1 MQFLVDN
8 LEVIS
13 LIAFVIGVVIT
24 IWKDSNLGI
33 LAIGLAFVIGHMIG
47 GISVRDIIDGYPSRL
62 LLILVGVTYF
72 FGVAQTNGTLEK
84 LTNYTI
90 KSVKSNVA
98 ILPIVLF
105 FLAVAI
111 SSIGP
116 GQIATSAMFAAP
128 AMALT
133 IGTGINPLLMAIVVA
148 SGAQAGALS
157 PLTPNGIIANNLIAE
172 LGIAQD
178 YSLTL
183 WFHSLL
189 TFFASALIAYVVFGG
204 LKLWKKGKIAGG
216 VEHDALKNIKVEPF
230 TLNQKITLAAI
241 ALLVFAAVVLELD
254 VGFVAI
260 VLGFLLTLFKI
271 GDERAIFKVMPWGAI
286 ILVTGV
292 TVLISLMED
301 IGGIELFADI
311 MGRFSNPF
319 TVTLVVG
326 FVAAIV
332 SAYAST
338 SGVIMPAFMPM
349 APILL
354 EVIGAPPA
362 ALVPLLFAICIAGH
376 LTDVSPLSTT
386 GAVFIGGAPASIE
399 RRPLFNGMLIWG
411 IAMSFFAAVIVWLFY
426 SVFNLIY

>member
-1 MQFLVDN
+1 MQFFVDN

-13 LIAFVIGVVIT
+13 LIAFVIAVIIT

-33 LAIGLAFVIGHMIG
+33 LAIGLAYIIGHLIG
-47 GISVRDIIDGYPSRL
+47 GVSVGDIIDGYPSRL

-84 LTNYTI
+84 LTQYTI
-90 KSVKSNVA
+90 KSAKGNVA

-105 FLAVAI
+105 FLAVII

-157 PLTPNGIIANNLIAE
+157 PLTPNGIIANTIMAD
-172 LGIAQD
+172 LGVVQD

-183 WFHSLL
+183 WFHSLI
-189 TFFASALIAYVVFGG
+189 TFLISALIAYVLFGG
-204 LKLWKKGKIAGG
+204 LKLWKKSQVARSAN
-216 VEHDALKNIKVEPF
+216 EALKNMKIEPF
-230 TLNQKITLAAI
+230 TMNQKLTLGAI
-241 ALLVFAAVVLELD
+241 ALLIFSVIILDMD

-260 VLGFLLTLFKI
+260 GLGFLLTLFKI

-292 TVLISLMED
+292 TVLIRLMED
-301 IGGIELFADI
+301 IGGIDLFADI

-326 FVAAIV
+326 FIAAIV

-338 SGVIMPAFMPM
+338 SGLIMPAFMPM
-349 APILL
+349 APVLL
-354 EVIGAPPA
+354 GVIGAPA
-362 ALVPLLFAICIAGH
+362 TALVPLLFAIAIAGH

-411 IAMSFFAAVIVWLFY
+411 FGMSVFAAVIVWLFY
-426 SVFNLIY
+426 SVFNLV

>member
-1 MQFLVDN
+1 MQFFVDN

-13 LIAFVIGVVIT
+13 LIAFVIAVIIT

-33 LAIGLAFVIGHMIG
+33 LAIGLAYIIGHLIG
-47 GISVRDIIDGYPSRL
+47 GVSVGDIIDGYPSRL

-84 LTNYTI
+84 LTQYTI
-90 KSVKSNVA
+90 KSAKGNVA

-105 FLAVAI
+105 FLAVII

-157 PLTPNGIIANNLIAE
+157 PLTPNGIIANTIMAD
-172 LGIAQD
+172 LGVVQD

-183 WFHSLL
+183 WFHSLI
-189 TFFASALIAYVVFGG
+189 TFLISALIAYVLFGG
-204 LKLWKKGKIAGG
+204 LKLWKKSQVAGSAN
-216 VEHDALKNIKVEPF
+216 EALKNMKIEPF
-230 TLNQKITLAAI
+230 TMNQKLTLGAI
-241 ALLVFAAVVLELD
+241 ALLIFSVIILDMD

-260 VLGFLLTLFKI
+260 GLGFLLTLFKI

-292 TVLISLMED
+292 TVLIRLMED
-301 IGGIELFADI
+301 IGGIDLFADI

-326 FVAAIV
+326 FIAAIV

-349 APILL
+349 APVLL
-354 EVIGAPPA
+354 GVIGAPA
-362 ALVPLLFAICIAGH
+362 TALVPLLFAIAIAGH

-411 IAMSFFAAVIVWLFY
+411 FGMSVFAAVIVWLFY
-426 SVFNLIY
+426 SVFNLV

>member
-1 MQFLVDN
+1 MQFFVDN

-13 LIAFVIGVVIT
+13 LIAFVIAVIIT

-33 LAIGLAFVIGHMIG
+33 LAIGLAYIIGHLIG
-47 GISVRDIIDGYPSRL
+47 GVSVGDIIDGYPSRL

-84 LTNYTI
+84 LTQYTI
-90 KSVKSNVA
+90 KSAKGNVA

-105 FLAVAI
+105 FLAVII

-157 PLTPNGIIANNLIAE
+157 PLTPNGIIANTIMAD
-172 LGIAQD
+172 LGVVQD

-183 WFHSLL
+183 WFHSLI
-189 TFFASALIAYVVFGG
+189 TFLISALIAYVLFGG
-204 LKLWKKGKIAGG
+204 LKLWKKSQVAGSAN
-216 VEHDALKNIKVEPF
+216 EALKNMKIEPF
-230 TLNQKITLAAI
+230 TMNQKLTLGAI
-241 ALLVFAAVVLELD
+241 ALLIFSVIILDMD

-260 VLGFLLTLFKI
+260 GLGFLLTLFKI

-292 TVLISLMED
+292 TVLIRLMED
-301 IGGIELFADI
+301 IGGIDLFADI

-326 FVAAIV
+326 FIAAIV

-338 SGVIMPAFMPM
+338 SGLIMPAFMPM
-349 APILL
+349 APVLL
-354 EVIGAPPA
+354 GVIGAPA
-362 ALVPLLFAICIAGH
+362 TALVPLLFAIAIAGH

-411 IAMSFFAAVIVWLFY
+411 FGMSVFAAVIVWLFY
-426 SVFNLIY
+426 SVFNLV

>member
-13 LIAFVIGVVIT
+13 LLAFVIAVIIT

-33 LAIGLAFVIGHMIG
+33 LAIGLAFIIGHIIG
-47 GISVRDIIDGYPSRL
+47 GVPVRDIIDGYPSRL

-105 FLAVAI
+105 FLAVVI

-133 IGTGINPLLMAIVVA
+133 IKTGINPLLMAIVVA

-157 PLTPNGIIANNLIAE
+157 PLTPNGIIANTIIAD
-172 LGIAQD
+172 LGITQD

-183 WFHSLL
+183 WFHSLI
-189 TFFASALIAYVVFGG
+189 TFLISALIAYVLFGG
-204 LKLWKKGKIAGG
+204 LKLWKKGQVVGI
-216 VEHDALKNIKVEPF
+216 ENDALKNIKVEPF

-241 ALLVFAAVVLELD
+241 VVLVFSAVVLDLD

-260 VLGFLLTLFKI
+260 SLGFLLTLFKI

-326 FVAAIV
+326 FIAAIV

-411 IAMSFFAAVIVWLFY
+411 LGMSVFAAVIVWLLY
-426 SVFNLIY
+426 SVFNLV

>member
-1 MQFLVDN
+1 MQFFVDN

-13 LIAFVIGVVIT
+13 LIAFVIAVIIT

-33 LAIGLAFVIGHMIG
+33 LAIGLAYIIGHLIG
-47 GISVRDIIDGYPSRL
+47 GVSVGDIIDGYPSRL

-84 LTNYTI
+84 LTQYTI
-90 KSVKSNVA
+90 KSAKGNVA

-105 FLAVAI
+105 FLAVII

-157 PLTPNGIIANNLIAE
+157 PLTPNGIIANTIMAD
-172 LGIAQD
+172 LGVVQD

-183 WFHSLL
+183 WFHSLI
-189 TFFASALIAYVVFGG
+189 TFLISALIAYVLFGG
-204 LKLWKKGKIAGG
+204 LKLWKKSQVARSAN
-216 VEHDALKNIKVEPF
+216 EALKNMKIEPF
-230 TLNQKITLAAI
+230 TMNQKLTLGAI
-241 ALLVFAAVVLELD
+241 ALLIFSVIILDMD

-260 VLGFLLTLFKI
+260 GLGFLLTLFKI

-292 TVLISLMED
+292 TVLIRLMED
-301 IGGIELFADI
+301 IGGIDLFADI

-326 FVAAIV
+326 FIAAIV

-349 APILL
+349 APVLL
-354 EVIGAPPA
+354 GVIGAPA
-362 ALVPLLFAICIAGH
+362 TALVPLLFAIAIAGH

-411 IAMSFFAAVIVWLFY
+411 FGMSVFAAVIVWLFY
-426 SVFNLIY
+426 SVFNLV